1 LNNFFKR
8 RRGKTMALKK
18 LLKDL
23 FQGITLDDVFG
34 DITLTKIRNKVR
46 RIKIADTLVES
57 AIFY

>member
-1 LNNFFKR
+1 
-8 RRGKTMALKK
+8 MALKK